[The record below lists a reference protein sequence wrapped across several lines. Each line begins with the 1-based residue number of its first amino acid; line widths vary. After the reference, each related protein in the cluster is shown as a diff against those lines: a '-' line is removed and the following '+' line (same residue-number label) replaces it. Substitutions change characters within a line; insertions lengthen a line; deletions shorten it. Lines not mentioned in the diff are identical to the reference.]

1 MGYTAHMNITHPPQ
15 TTKLTNRFRRLEGQ
29 LQQLRTAI
37 ESEAACDTVIPQ
49 FLAVKGALNAAF
61 TTYVQHSIR
70 ECAEQD
76 QVRLAQLIELMIKR
90 T

>member
-1 MGYTAHMNITHPPQ
+1 MTH
-15 TTKLTNRFRRLEGQ
+15 RFRRLEGQ

-37 ESEAACDTVIPQ
+37 ESEAACDHVIPQ

-61 TTYVQHSIR
+61 TTYVQQSIS
-70 ECAEQD
+70 ECAAQD
-76 QVRLAQLIELMIKR
+76 PERLERLIEHLIKR